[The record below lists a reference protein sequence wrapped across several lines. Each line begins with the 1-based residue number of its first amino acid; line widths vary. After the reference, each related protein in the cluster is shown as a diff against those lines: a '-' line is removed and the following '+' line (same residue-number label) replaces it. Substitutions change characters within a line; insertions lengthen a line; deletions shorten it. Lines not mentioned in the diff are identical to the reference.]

1 MSEFVDYVNQGAAR
15 ITPRIV
21 DQVLRHLPLWKVEF
35 TQINAPKYPHLW
47 DQLEFLANAVEDTA
61 EGAYKDLPY
70 CALAQAVFA
79 LTYAHRRVD
88 ILPDVVPD
96 VGRADDSSVVRAVLI
111 QNEKAFA
118 KYAESQG
125 VNWTKITSKP

>member
-1 MSEFVDYVNQGAAR
+1 MSEFADYVNHGAAR

-35 TQINAPKYPHLW
+35 TQINTPKFPHLW
-47 DQLEFLANAVEDTA
+47 DQLEFLANAVEDSA

-70 CALAQAVFA
+70 YAVAQAVFA
-79 LTYAHRRVD
+79 LTYAHRKVD
-88 ILPDVVPD
+88 LVPDIVPD
-96 VGRADDSSVVRAVLI
+96 VGRADDSSIVRTVLI

-118 KYAESQG
+118 RYAESQG
-125 VNWTKITSKP
+125 VNWARISNKP